1 VRQLGYPVER
11 ISGID
16 GKLLPAAELNRLVDF
31 SSYKKFL
38 GHTPQRGTIGC
49 SLSHIKAWQTFL
61 QSNYKYA
68 LIFED
73 DVSFDPPR
81 LAAAVTDLQTVTTDW
96 DLNNFETSHSGM
108 PLTLHKFADH
118 TKLVLYLTEISH
130 AGAYIITR
138 PAAQKLLAKA
148 LPIKMPI
155 DHYFTRGWELDL
167 KFTGI
172 EPRLVTQQY
181 GDSEIAKTSAQYSPA
196 IDKQGTGILKAL
208 YKFQSYTIRFLYNLK
223 TYII

>member
-1 VRQLGYPVER
+1 MRQLGYPVER

-16 GKLLPAAELNRLVDF
+16 GKLLPDTELHRSVDF
-31 SSYKKFL
+31 RTYKNLL
-38 GHTPQRGTIGC
+38 GHSPQRGTIGC

-61 QSNYKYA
+61 KSDYKYA

-73 DVSFDPPR
+73 DVSFNPQQ
-81 LAAAVTDLQTVTTDW
+81 LATAVADLQATTKDW
-96 DLNNFETSHSGM
+96 DINNFETSHSGM

-118 TKLVLYLTEISH
+118 HRQVLYLTEISH
-130 AGAYIITR
+130 AGAYMISR
-138 PAAQKLLAKA
+138 AAAYKLLAKA

-181 GDSEIAKTSAQYSPA
+181 GDSEIAKTSAQYSTA
-196 IDKQGTGILKAL
+196 IEKQGSGMFRAL